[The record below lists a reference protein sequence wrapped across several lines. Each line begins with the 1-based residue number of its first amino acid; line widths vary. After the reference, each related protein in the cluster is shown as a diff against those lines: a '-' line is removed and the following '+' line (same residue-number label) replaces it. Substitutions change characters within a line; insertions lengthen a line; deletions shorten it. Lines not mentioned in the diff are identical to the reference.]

1 MTLPQQF
8 WETAGATIL
17 FVAFAALVHILTRAA
32 LARLLAWR
40 KAKADTHT
48 GEILPL
54 DRITVRLGRLLKFL
68 RLLLIA
74 IGFLL
79 LVSYELKLFPET
91 KYLGSWLLE
100 QLLQPFVQIFR
111 SFLDYIP
118 SLFNLFAILLVTR
131 YGLAVIRRIFH
142 QIEAGRL
149 TINGFYPEWAS
160 PTYKLVRFFVL
171 ALSLVAMFP
180 YLPGSSSPA
189 FQGISVFLGLLLSL
203 GSTSLV
209 SNIVSGTV
217 LTYMRALKIGDRVKV
232 GETYGDV
239 IERTMLVTRV
249 RTIQNEIVT
258 IPNALLLNGQI
269 INYTTDCTTQGLILR
284 ITVTI
289 GYDAS
294 WPRVHEALLAA
305 AARTPLVLQ
314 DPAPFV
320 LQTALNDYNV
330 SYALNAYTR
339 DAGAAHL
346 TEAALHQNIQDTFSA
361 AGIEILSPM
370 YNAIRQSISGDT
382 MARS

>member
-1 MTLPQQF
+1 VTLPQQF